1 MKNLGFFLLSFHLG
15 FHIFPPENRDRKPSK
30 KKNRGP
36 SGRFLLGFFFKMAK
50 QSPLLVEVTELFK
63 ERKKKL
69 GTKPEPLKSTK
80 LKSEEELEVIKGVL
94 KAELAAYSRADM

>member
-1 MKNLGFFLLSFHLG
+1 
-15 FHIFPPENRDRKPSK
+15 
-30 KKNRGP
+30 
-36 SGRFLLGFFFKMAK
+36 MAK

-94 KAELAAYSRADM
+94 KAELAAYSRADWNDESIEVLLKLRYIDCADSFNGSNKAKAQLI